1 MGISE
6 GGVTITGIDGGS
18 FMAMQLHVIYSS
30 WIQGAGLML
39 GGGYG
44 SASTFIHG
52 KLEESGNKVA
62 EYADSYYIGE
72 AIANDEITEEE

>member
-1 MGISE
+1 
-6 GGVTITGIDGGS
+6 
-18 FMAMQLHVIYSS
+18 
-30 WIQGAGLML
+30 ML